1 MQILQVA
8 DAYTQNA
15 KPSSNAL
22 MLFDNLIERFGQ
34 QMLPVNVIDRELEAF
49 STPTEDL
56 IAVKQNVKRSLLS
69 RKSFIG
75 AMAVSCIWS
84 FHDMTYSEVFHLTYN
99 ITNVVG

>member
-1 MQILQVA
+1 
-8 DAYTQNA
+8 
-15 KPSSNAL
+15 
-22 MLFDNLIERFGQ
+22 MLFDNLIERYGQ
-34 QMLPVNVIDRELEAF
+34 QMLPINVIDPELEEF

-56 IAVKQNVKRSLLS
+56 IAVEQNVKRSLLS

-99 ITNVVG
+99 ITNFVG